1 MFYLKVGSVA
11 NKKMIK
17 KVYVAVQ
24 NFAAAPPKEG
34 WSRTQISN
42 VLLHEKN
49 ANFPLIKPQMTRKLA
64 ICWVLKLISHFFL
77 SYFNIAN
84 QKY

>member
-24 NFAAAPPKEG
+24 KFAAVPPKEG
-34 WSRTQISN
+34 WSRAHISII
-42 VLLHEKN
+42 LLHEKKKK
-49 ANFPLIKPQMTRKLA
+49 ASFPLINPQMTRKLA
-64 ICWVLKLISHFFL
+64 ICWVLKLISYL
-77 SYFNIAN
+77 
-84 QKY
+84 